1 MADEPGALTLSF
13 PHWENAMSKAWI
25 VEKLPEFVR
34 DMLRDFCLTA
44 DILES
49 QFIMFD
55 QTNQVSFQV
64 FRDLVGEEM
73 NKGLLWR
80 LKDTAHHLFRNDAR
94 EDVSGQFLDWCVGYI
109 FHETM
114 KLKEDAYQQ
123 RTYAPWFGDL
133 MDRELP
139 ESEHEV
145 CRELFQVVLQTN
157 ESIRREIAR
166 VRFFFAKCRELLP
179 GYLTDQGEN
188 PLLGRFL
195 FEHETLVRKIFGQA
209 FDSLLTAL
217 YGDGPAMMYVMAAQS
232 LRQGG
237 WMTHAATAVRR
248 AWELDPSSPRVLR
261 EKEIVDT
268 WAHSLKT

>member
-1 MADEPGALTLSF
+1 
-13 PHWENAMSKAWI
+13 MSKAWI

-34 DMLRDFCLTA
+34 DMLRDFCLSA

-49 QFIMFD
+49 QFTVFD
-55 QTNQVSFQV
+55 QTNQVSFHV
-64 FRDLVGEEM
+64 FHDLVGEEM

-80 LKDTAHHLFRNDAR
+80 LKDTAHHLFRNDPGQGL
-94 EDVSGQFLDWCVGYI
+94 SGQFLDWCVGYI

-123 RTYAPWFGDL
+123 QTYGPWFREL

-139 ESEHEV
+139 QAEHV
-145 CRELFQVVLQTN
+145 ISRELFQVVLQTN

-166 VRFFFAKCRELLP
+166 VRFFIAKCRALLQ
-179 GYLTDQGEN
+179 GYLSGQGEN

-195 FEHETLVRKIFGQA
+195 FEQNPLVRKIFGQEYDA
-209 FDSLLTAL
+209 LLAAI
-217 YGDGPAMMYVMAAQS
+217 YGDAPEMVYVMASQS

-237 WMTHAATAVRR
+237 WMKHAGEAVLR
-248 AWELDPSSPRVLR
+248 AVETGPTNPRVLR
-261 EKEIVDT
+261 EKQIVDT
-268 WAHSLKT
+268 WNERIKA

>member
-1 MADEPGALTLSF
+1 
-13 PHWENAMSKAWI
+13 MSKAWI

-34 DMLRDFCLTA
+34 DMLRDFCLSA

-49 QFIMFD
+49 QFTLFD

-64 FRDLVGEEM
+64 LHDLVGEEM

-80 LKDTAHHLFRNDAR
+80 LKDTCHHLFRNDGR
-94 EDVSGQFLDWCVGYI
+94 EGLSGQFLDWCIGYI

-123 RTYAPWFGDL
+123 QNYGPWFRDL

-139 ESEHEV
+139 EAEHV
-145 CRELFQVVLQTN
+145 ISRELFQVVLQTN

-166 VRFFFAKCRELLP
+166 VRFFFAKCRLLMME
-179 GYLTDQGEN
+179 YLEGQDEN

-195 FEHETLVRKIFGQA
+195 FEQNQLVRKIFGQE
-209 FDSLLTAL
+209 FDAL
-217 YGDGPAMMYVMAAQS
+217 IAAVYGDEPEMMYVMASQS

-237 WMTHAATAVRR
+237 WMTHSAEAVSR
-248 AWELDPSSPRVLR
+248 AWAVNPLSQRVLR
-261 EKEIVDT
+261 EKQIVDT
-268 WAHSLKT
+268 WSERIKA

>member
-1 MADEPGALTLSF
+1 
-13 PHWENAMSKAWI
+13 MSKAWI
-25 VEKLPEFVR
+25 IEKLPEFVR
-34 DMLRDFCLTA
+34 DMLRDFCLSA

-49 QFIMFD
+49 QFTVFD

-64 FRDLVGEEM
+64 FHDLVGEEM

-80 LKDTAHHLFRNDAR
+80 LKDTAHHLFRNDAKQGL
-94 EDVSGQFLDWCVGYI
+94 SGQFLDWCVGYI

-123 RTYAPWFGDL
+123 QTYGPWFREL

-139 ESEHEV
+139 ESEHMV
-145 CRELFQVVLQTN
+145 SRELFQVVLQTN

-166 VRFFFAKCRELLP
+166 VRFFFAKCRRLLI
-179 GYLTDQGEN
+179 GYLSDQGEN

-195 FEHETLVRKIFGQA
+195 FEQDQLVRKIFGRE
-209 FDSLLTAL
+209 FDDLIAAIYSDA
-217 YGDGPAMMYVMAAQS
+217 PEMKYVMASQS

-237 WMTHAATAVRR
+237 WMTHAAEAARL
-248 AWELDPSSPRVLR
+248 AAEKGPDNPRVLR
-261 EKEIVDT
+261 EKQIVDT
-268 WAHSLKT
+268 WMHRIKA

>member
-1 MADEPGALTLSF
+1 
-13 PHWENAMSKAWI
+13 MSKAWI

-49 QFIMFD
+49 QFTLFD
-55 QTNQVSFQV
+55 QTNQVSFEV
-64 FRDLVGEEM
+64 LHDLVGEEM

-80 LKDTAHHLFRNDAR
+80 LKDTCHHLFRNDGR
-94 EDVSGQFLDWCVGYI
+94 EGLSGQFLDWCIGYI

-123 RTYAPWFGDL
+123 QNYGPWFRDL

-139 ESEHEV
+139 EAEHV
-145 CRELFQVVLQTN
+145 ISRELFQVVLQTN

-166 VRFFFAKCRELLP
+166 VRFFFGKCRLLMME
-179 GYLTDQGEN
+179 YLDGQDGN

-195 FEHETLVRKIFGQA
+195 FEQNQLVRKIFGQEY
-209 FDSLLTAL
+209 DSLIAAV
-217 YGDGPAMMYVMAAQS
+217 YGGEPEMMYVMASQS

-237 WMTHAATAVRR
+237 WMTHSAEAAAR
-248 AWELDPSSPRVLR
+248 ACSMNPHNPRVLR
-261 EKEIVDT
+261 EKQIVDT
-268 WAHSLKT
+268 WSERIKA

>member
-1 MADEPGALTLSF
+1 
-13 PHWENAMSKAWI
+13 MSKAWI

-34 DMLRDFCLTA
+34 DMLRDFCLSA

-49 QFIMFD
+49 QFTMFD
-55 QTNQVSFQV
+55 QTNQVSFEV
-64 FRDLVGEEM
+64 FHDLVGEEM

-80 LKDTAHHLFRNDAR
+80 LKDTAHHLFRNDGR
-94 EDVSGQFLDWCVGYI
+94 ETLSGQFLDWCVGYI

-123 RTYAPWFGDL
+123 QNYGPWFREL

-139 ESEHEV
+139 DSEHLV
-145 CRELFQVVLQTN
+145 SRELFQVVLQTN

-166 VRFFFAKCRELLP
+166 VRFFFGKCRQLLVE
-179 GYLTDQGEN
+179 YLRGQDEN

-195 FEHETLVRKIFGQA
+195 FDQNPLVRKIFGQ
-209 FDSLLTAL
+209 DYDAL
-217 YGDGPAMMYVMAAQS
+217 MAAIYGDQPEMMYVAASQS

-237 WMTHAATAVRR
+237 WMTHAEEAARR
-248 AWELDPSSPRVLR
+248 AFAVNPSNPRVLR
-261 EKEIVDT
+261 EKQIVDT
-268 WAHSLKT
+268 WSERIKA

>member
-1 MADEPGALTLSF
+1 
-13 PHWENAMSKAWI
+13 
-25 VEKLPEFVR
+25 
-34 DMLRDFCLTA
+34 MLRDFCLTA

-49 QFIMFD
+49 QFSLFD
-55 QTNQVSFQV
+55 QTGQVSFQI

-80 LKDTAHHLFRNDAR
+80 LKDTAHHLFRNDVKQDLA
-94 EDVSGQFLDWCVGYI
+94 GQFLGWCVGYI

-123 RTYAPWFGDL
+123 STYGPWFKGL

-139 ESEHEV
+139 EAEHAV
-145 CRELFQVVLQTN
+145 SRELFQVVLQTN
-157 ESIRREIAR
+157 ESIRREISR

-179 GYLTDQGEN
+179 GYLADQGEN
-188 PLLGRFL
+188 PLLARFL
-195 FEHETLVRKIFGQA
+195 FEHEPLVRKIFAQEY
-209 FDSLLTAL
+209 DSLIAAI
-217 YGDGPAMMYVMAAQS
+217 YGASPAMMLVMASQS

-237 WMTHAATAVRR
+237 WMTHAVQAVGR
-248 AWELDPSSPRVLR
+248 ALEQAPADPRVLR

-268 WAHSLKT
+268 WANGTNGIKARPTA